1 MKKELFQIENKE
13 KEPKKVIVEIGPGD
27 RSLIWR
33 MARTETEVSYG
44 TGEES
49 LFKIKPGDTFIEVDL
64 PPERSVDVFRRQIRG
79 QEENWYKSGKL
90 ESHLKDLKKEL
101 DEQLPKGAK
110 GEVLHADGQK
120 LPFEDG
126 SIDVIFMA
134 NVLGGHVKD
143 DKMLG
148 FEVGQKRIFR
158 EKENLIKEARRV
170 LRVGGKLIIEE
181 EYAPAESVNFV
192 WDKIMKDL
200 EKKDSGFRLR
210 DLTEA
215 KEIFTLELTKI

>member
-1 MKKELFQIENKE
+1 MEKELFQIENQE

-27 RSLIWR
+27 RALIWR
-33 MARTETEVSYG
+33 MRRTDNEASYG

-64 PPERSVDVFRRQIRG
+64 PPERSVDVFRTQIHG
-79 QEENWYKSGKL
+79 QEKNWSEGKL
-90 ESHLKDLKKEL
+90 DSHLKSLKENL
-101 DEQLPKGAK
+101 DKQLPKGVR

-148 FEVGQKRIFR
+148 FEAGQKRIFR

-170 LRVGGKLIIEE
+170 LKVNGKLIIEE

-200 EKKDSGFRLR
+200 EKEDSGFRLR

>member
-1 MKKELFQIENKE
+1 MEKELLQVNNQE

-33 MARTETEVSYG
+33 MARTDIEASYG

-64 PPERSVDVFRRQIRG
+64 PPERSVDVFRTQIYG
-79 QEENWYKSGKL
+79 QEKNWFEGKL
-90 ESHLKDLKKEL
+90 DSHLKSLKESL
-101 DEQLPKGAK
+101 DKQLPKGAK

-126 SIDVIFMA
+126 SVDVIFMA

-148 FEVGQKRIFR
+148 FEASQKRIFR

-200 EKKDSGFRLR
+200 EKEDSGFRLR

-215 KEIFTLELTKI
+215 KEILTLELTKI